1 MIGAWFFF
9 REAMHWERWAATL
22 IGFIVMLVVVGT
34 QLSGAGGRL
43 PHGDARL
50 GAEFAASLLLTNS
63 LTRAD
68 SPGVI
73 VVWQSISVSLFSLP
87 LALWPT

>member
-34 QLSGAGGRL
+34 L